1 MGDDCEYRLVRLTAI
16 ALAGREWRVATRP
29 ALGEVASA
37 SPVEQLL
44 AAQAQLIP
52 GQRVLVSPCGHGL
65 VAAWAAA
72 TCGPERVV
80 AMDTDAIA
88 LDLTRQTL
96 AANGLAACSAVAGAP
111 AGGAAEPFEV
121 GLLALPKGRALARL
135 HLLGMALSLA
145 PGGELYLAGA
155 NNAGIQSVLGDAERL
170 LGPGELLAYR
180 KGHRVA
186 RFRRPPLDPTQ
197 LPAPFDEPGLLPG
210 TYRDVPVVV
219 GPHALT
225 LRSRP
230 GVFSHGELDAGT
242 AMLLAN
248 LRVHPGERV
257 LDWGCGAGVIG
268 LVAALIA
275 GPEAVT
281 LLDVDALAC
290 ECAAASLAAN
300 GLAGVRVI
308 LGDGLAALPEGER
321 LDLIVS
327 NPPFHSGHEVNLRIT
342 AALIA
347 EAFAALE
354 PRGRLVLVANRFLP
368 YGRLL
373 SEVFGAVETLAADGR
388 YQVLS
393 AAKSRARRPVPRRDS
408 SS

>member
-1 MGDDCEYRLVRLTAI
+1 MADDREYRLVRLAAI
-16 ALAGREWRVATRP
+16 ALAGREWPVAMRP

-37 SPVEQLL
+37 SPVAQLL
-44 AAQAQLIP
+44 AAQAQLAP
-52 GQRVLVSPCGHGL
+52 GQRVLVSPCGNGL

-72 TCGPERVV
+72 TCGPEHMM

-88 LDLTRQTL
+88 LDLARQTL
-96 AANGLAACSAVAGAP
+96 AANGLAACSISAGVP
-111 AGGAAEPFEV
+111 TGALAEPFDV

-155 NNAGIQSVLGDAERL
+155 NNAGIQSVLADAERL
-170 LGPGELLAYR
+170 FGPGELLAYR

-186 RFRRPPLDPTQ
+186 RFRRPPLDPTR
-197 LPAPFDEPGLLPG
+197 LPPPFDEPGLLPG
-210 TYRDVPVVV
+210 TYREVPVVV
-219 GPHALT
+219 GPHRLT

-230 GVFSHGELDAGT
+230 GVFSHGALDAGT

-257 LDWGCGAGVIG
+257 LDWGCGAGIIG
-268 LVAALIA
+268 LVAALTA

-308 LGDGLAALPEGER
+308 LGDGLAALPGER

-342 AALIA
+342 AALIG
-347 EAFAALE
+347 EAFAALK

-393 AAKSRARRPVPRRDS
+393 ATRHHERRASTKRHSSR
-408 SS
+408 